1 MKTLILGG
9 TRSGKSR
16 LAEEQAK
23 RNQQPVHYLA
33 TATIHDDEMR
43 QRILQHQQRR
53 PAHWS
58 LLEAP
63 LQLAKTLQ
71 QADAQGE
78 TLLVDCLSLWI
89 NNLLCA
95 DDPAQMQSEIEQLL
109 ALLPHLQSNL
119 ILVSNESNMGITPL
133 GKLSRDYCDQI
144 GLLHQQ
150 LATLC
155 DCVIL
160 SVAGLPHYL
169 KGASAS

>member
-23 RNQQPVHYLA
+23 QSQQPVHYLA
-33 TATIHDDEMR
+33 TATVHDDEMR
-43 QRILQHQQRR
+43 QRIEQHQMCR
-53 PAHWS
+53 PSHWS
-58 LLEAP
+58 LIEAP
-63 LQLAKTLQ
+63 LQLANALQ
-71 QADAQGE
+71 RADAKNK

-95 DDPAQMQSEIEQLL
+95 DDAKQMQNEIERLL
-109 ALLPHLQSNL
+109 ALLPQLQGNL

-144 GLLHQQ
+144 GLLHQR
-150 LATLC
+150 LASRC

-160 SVAGLPHYL
+160 SIAGLPHYL
-169 KGASAS
+169 KGASAP